1 MLDGEGI
8 NSYTI
13 LRADT
18 KWILFSSKL
27 ILVGMKKHRFY
38 FTVTDNQWFIDRVE
52 TWDGK
57 QYVLDESMNL
67 RWRGKKMSL

>member
-1 MLDGEGI
+1 
-8 NSYTI
+8 
-13 LRADT
+13 
-18 KWILFSSKL
+18 
-27 ILVGMKKHRFY
+27 MKKHRFY